1 MVTGEVI
8 LGGCCALVV
17 LVLTCMDMF
26 DYKRKEKVEEH
37 AAICLHNQITH
48 GERLFLIVA
57 GILHFCV
64 NFQKSVYPSVR
75 LFRLRW
81 W

>member
-8 LGGCCALVV
+8 LGGWLCFGGTC
-17 LVLTCMDMF
+17 TCMDMF

-57 GILHFCV
+57 EILHFCV